1 MKRTLAPLS
10 ARFPTTMGDF
20 RREMENL
27 FNQALGEDRE
37 SGWLTEFQPQVNV
50 AETDKAY
57 EITAELPGLKPEEIH
72 VDLDRDV
79 LTISGEKKEEHE
91 EKGKT
96 FHRIERKYGSFRRA
110 MTLPDAAEAAEV
122 NAQYKDGVLMVAVPK
137 AKTTRPT
144 KIRMAD

>member
-1 MKRTLAPLS
+1 
-10 ARFPTTMGDF
+10 MGDF

-122 NAQYKDGVLMVAVPK
+122 NAQYKDGVLMVAIPK
-137 AKTTRPT
+137 AKSTRPT
-144 KIRMAD
+144 KINVAG

>member
-1 MKRTLAPLS
+1 MKRTLAPLA

-20 RREMENL
+20 RREMETL
-27 FNQALGEDRE
+27 FNQALGEDRGSE
-37 SGWLTEFQPQVNV
+37 WLAEFQPQVNV

-57 EITAELPGLKPEEIH
+57 EVTAELPGLKPEEIH

-79 LTISGEKKEEHE
+79 LTITGEKKEEHE

-96 FHRIERKYGSFRRA
+96 FHRIERKYGTFRRA

-122 NAQYKDGVLMVAVPK
+122 NAEYKDGVLMVVVPK
-137 AKTTRPT
+137 AKVTRPT
-144 KIRMAD
+144 KINVAG